1 MDGGG
6 VSDPRPVSDADGAP
20 TPVSV
25 AQGGSGLDAP
35 PREPSL
41 AMSLAAVGAL
51 VVMIFTTVLIF
62 GTDATGGP
70 LQVAL
75 FTSTIIVGLLALR
88 LGHRYSAITDAIVGG
103 VSSAMGAIFILLAVG
118 ALIGT

>member
-1 MDGGG
+1 
-6 VSDPRPVSDADGAP
+6 
-20 TPVSV
+20 
-25 AQGGSGLDAP
+25 
-35 PREPSL
+35 
-41 AMSLAAVGAL
+41 MSLAAVGAL

-88 LGHRYSAITDAIVGG
+88 LGHRYSTITDTVVGG
-103 VSSAMGAIFILLAVG
+103 VSSAMGAIFIPMARSGVLRGRWLLSGGLFYAVYLVIVLAVIAG
-118 ALIGT
+118 VLG